1 MLEEEKKLL
10 KDCGFANVM
19 QLALAYV
26 GLQYEMETLKQNNEI
41 LRIQVSSREEV
52 ANKYIK
58 AVNDIKVYI
67 DKNSTGNLKV
77 NFGTGILKII
87 DKIEE
92 NK

>member
-19 QLALAYV
+19 QLVLAYV
-26 GLQYEMETLKQNNEI
+26 GLQYEIETLKQDNQ
-41 LRIQVSSREEV
+41 LLKIQVSSREEV

-58 AVNDIKVYI
+58 AVNDIKEYI